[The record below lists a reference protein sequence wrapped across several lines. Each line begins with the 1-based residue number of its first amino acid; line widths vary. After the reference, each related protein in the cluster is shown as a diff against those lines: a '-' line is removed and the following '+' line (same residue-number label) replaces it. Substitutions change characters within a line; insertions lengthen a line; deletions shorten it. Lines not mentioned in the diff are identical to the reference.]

1 MTFIQNII
9 FSALFRSY
17 SVQGLEIFTQ
27 TGHNKYVH
35 TKEKDSLFGCLE
47 NKDPKDPLRP
57 QYLKTKTP
65 PYFWGLQNY
74 DQPVANAID

>member
-35 TKEKDSLFGCLE
+35 TKEKDSLFAWEVIE
-47 NKDPKDPLRP
+47 NFSMTYKLD
-57 QYLKTKTP
+57 
-65 PYFWGLQNY
+65 
-74 DQPVANAID
+74 I